1 MDFFRSQ
8 DIARRNTVKLVV
20 LFSLALLSLI
30 AITNLLIM
38 FGLGVFAE
46 TINVPMFERIDWRL
60 FAGVTAA
67 ILAVVGFGSL
77 YKIISLSGGGARVA
91 EMMQGRLVVSGTQN
105 FAEQKILN
113 VVEEMA
119 IASGTPVPPVY
130 LMEEDAINA
139 FAAGYSPAD
148 AVIGITRG
156 AIEKLSRDELQGVVA
171 HEFSHILHGDMRLN
185 IRLIGILHGIMVLG
199 MMGYYLMRSASH
211 SRRSKNGGNIV
222 VVGLG
227 LMVIGY
233 AGTFFG
239 NLIKS
244 AVSRQREFLADA
256 SAVQYTRNPDGIAD
270 ALKRI
275 GSNASGSI
283 LENPGASEISHA
295 LFSNGVRLSINS
307 LFATHPP
314 LESRIRRIQPSWD
327 GSFDVAEKPQRSGTS
342 GSGAGGADRRGVD
355 GTAGL
360 ALIGALLVQAG
371 NPQEADLQQARSV
384 LDSIPPELLDAAHNP
399 FSARAL
405 VYLLLLDSDPAMARE
420 QLAILQVNAD
430 AAVYTALEQMLAKQV
445 SIGPE
450 IRMPLVSLC
459 LPTLRQ
465 LSREQYP
472 VFRSNLVAMVLADG
486 KTSLWEWSLQ
496 RVVLHQLDAVFQP
509 HNAFHHQRKHS
520 LQDLTSQ
527 CATLLAFLVHAG
539 RSTLVGAG
547 PARDGISA
555 ELPDQQSSRAGP
567 ALTDAAVFARAVAEL
582 GLPDATMPDGAELT
596 TSNINAA
603 LDALAALKPLQKPAF
618 LKACAFC
625 IGADGV
631 ASVQEM
637 EIFRAIA
644 AAIDCP
650 LPPIPLSDR
659 TAVEAERG
667 PAS

>member
-8 DIARRNTVKLVV
+8 DIARRNTVRLVV
-20 LFSLALLSLI
+20 LFLLALLSLI

-38 FGLGVFAE
+38 FALGVFANS
-46 TINVPMFERIDWRL
+46 INVPMFERIDWRL
-60 FAGVTAA
+60 FAGVSVG

-77 YKIISLSGGGARVA
+77 YKVISLGGGGARVA
-91 EMMQGRLVVSGTQN
+91 EMMQGRLVVAGTQN

-156 AIEKLSRDELQGVVA
+156 AIEKLSRDELQGVIA

-199 MMGYYLMRSASH
+199 IMGYYLMRTASV
-211 SRRSKNGGNIV
+211 SRRSKNGGNIA
-222 VVGLG
+222 VVGIG

-314 LESRIRRIQPSWD
+314 LEKRISRIQPSWD
-327 GSFDVAEKPQRSGTS
+327 GSFDVIEKPQRSGLAQ
-342 GSGAGGADRRGVD
+342 GSGLSDSGAAGGAGQ
-355 GTAGL
+355 GPAGGAANL
-360 ALIGALLVQAG
+360 ALIGALLAQAG
-371 NPQEADLQQARSV
+371 NPQETDLQQARSI
-384 LDSIPPELLDAAHNP
+384 LDSIPAELLQAAHNP

-405 VYLLLLDSDPAMARE
+405 VYLLLLDSEPATAQKQMAF
-420 QLAILQVNAD
+420 LQEHAD
-430 AAVYTALEQMLAKQV
+430 EAVFAALEKLLTHQV
-445 SIGPE
+445 KIAPE
-450 IRMPLVSLC
+450 IRMPLINIC

-465 LSREQYP
+465 LSRQQYP
-472 VFRSNLVAMVLADG
+472 VFRENLVAMVLADDR
-486 KTSLWEWSLQ
+486 TSLWEWSLQ

-509 HNAFHHQRKHS
+509 PHALHHQRKHS
-520 LQDLTSQ
+520 LQDLASQ

-539 RSTLVGAG
+539 KQPAG
-547 PARDGISA
+547 EEDSIF
-555 ELPDQQSSRAGP
+555 SR
-567 ALTDAAVFARAVAEL
+567 TMAEL
-582 GLPDATMPDGAELT
+582 GLPDSAMLEVTALST
-596 TSNINAA
+596 NNINTA
-603 LDALAALKPLQKPAF
+603 LDALTALKPLQKPAF

-650 LPPIPLSDR
+650 LPPIPLQS
-659 TAVEAERG
+659 
-667 PAS
+667 S

>member
-8 DIARRNTVKLVV
+8 DIARRNTVRLVV
-20 LFSLALLSLI
+20 LFLLALLSLI

-38 FGLGVFAE
+38 FALGVFAE

-60 FAGVTAA
+60 FAGVTVG

-130 LMEEDAINA
+130 LMDEEAINA

-156 AIEKLSRDELQGVVA
+156 AIEKLSRDELQGVIA

-199 MMGYYLMRSASH
+199 MIGYYLMRSAGH
-211 SRRSKNGGNIV
+211 SRRSKNGGNIAV
-222 VVGLG
+222 VAIG

-275 GSNASGSI
+275 GGNGAGSV

-295 LFSNGVRLSINS
+295 LFSNGVRLSITS

-314 LESRIRRIQPSWD
+314 LEKRILRIQPGWD
-327 GSFDVAEKPQRSGTS
+327 GSFEVTEKPQRSGSAGAS
-342 GSGAGGADRRGVD
+342 GSSAASPRAD

-360 ALIGALLVQAG
+360 ALIGALLAQAG
-371 NPQEADLQQARSV
+371 NPQEADLQQARSI
-384 LDSIPPELLDAAHNP
+384 LDSISPELLGAAHDP

-405 VYLLLLDSDPAMARE
+405 VYLLLLDSEPAIVQKQMA
-420 QLAILQVNAD
+420 LLQQHAD
-430 AAVYTALEQMLAKQV
+430 APVVAALEKLQAQQLNIA
-445 SIGPE
+445 PE
-450 IRMPLVSLC
+450 IRMPLISLC

-486 KTSLWEWSLQ
+486 KISLWEWALQ

-509 HNAFHHQRKHS
+509 HNALHHQRKHTVH
-520 LQDLTSQ
+520 DLAAQ
-527 CATLLAFLVHAG
+527 CATLLTFLINAG
-539 RSTLVGAG
+539 DKPGVGAG
-547 PARDGISA
+547 PARDVDAVMTQALASLD
-555 ELPDQQSSRAGP
+555 LPITTVPLSRKNS
-567 ALTDAAVFARAVAEL
+567 LE
-582 GLPDATMPDGAELT
+582 E
-596 TSNINAA
+596 INAA
-603 LDALAALKPLQKPAF
+603 LDALVALKPLQKPAF
-618 LKACAFC
+618 LKACAAC

-650 LPPIPLSDR
+650 LPPVPLRDR
-659 TAVEAERG
+659 VTPGVGE
-667 PAS
+667 SS

>member
-8 DIARRNTVKLVV
+8 DIARRNTVRLVV
-20 LFSLALLSLI
+20 LFLLALLSLI

-38 FGLGVFAE
+38 FALGVFAN
-46 TINVPMFERIDWRL
+46 TMNVPMFERIDWRL
-60 FAGVTAA
+60 FAAVTVG

-77 YKIISLSGGGARVA
+77 YKVISLSGGGARVA
-91 EMMQGRLVVSGTQN
+91 EMMQGRLILSGTQN
-105 FAEQKILN
+105 LAEQKILN

-199 MMGYYLMRSASH
+199 MMGYYLVRTTRY
-211 SRRSKNGGNIV
+211 SRRSKNGGNIA
-222 VVGLG
+222 VVGIG

-314 LESRIRRIQPSWD
+314 LDKRIRRIQPNWD
-327 GSFDVAEKPQRSGTS
+327 GSFDVVDKPQRSGLTD
-342 GSGAGGADRRGVD
+342 GDAARPGGI
-355 GTAGL
+355 GTAASL
-360 ALIGALLVQAG
+360 AMIGTLLAQAG
-371 NPQEADLQQARSV
+371 NPQETDLQQARSI
-384 LDSIPPELLDAAHNP
+384 LNSIPQGLLDAAHDP

-405 VYLLLLDSDPAMARE
+405 VYLLLLDSKPATAQKQMTFLRE
-420 QLAILQVNAD
+420 RAD
-430 AAVYTALEQMLAKQV
+430 GAVFSALEKLLTQQV
-445 SIGPE
+445 EISSE
-450 IRMPLVSLC
+450 IRMPLISLC
-459 LPTLRQ
+459 LPALRQ

-472 VFRSNLVAMVLADG
+472 LFRENIVAMVLADG
-486 KTSLWEWSLQ
+486 RISLWEWALQ
-496 RVVLHQLDAVFQP
+496 RVLLHQLDAVFQP
-509 HNAFHHQRKHS
+509 HNAFHHQRRHS
-520 LQDLTSQ
+520 LHDLASQ
-527 CATLLAFLVHAG
+527 CTTLLAFLV
-539 RSTLVGAG
+539 
-547 PARDGISA
+547 
-555 ELPDQQSSRAGP
+555 RAGKQP
-567 ALTDAAVFARAVAEL
+567 AGEEASIFSHAISDL
-582 GLPDATMPDGAELT
+582 GLPAASMPDTTALA

-603 LDALAALKPLQKPAF
+603 LDALVTLKPLQKPAF

-637 EIFRAIA
+637 DIFRAIA

-650 LPPIPLSDR
+650 LPPIPLQS
-659 TAVEAERG
+659 
-667 PAS
+667 S